1 MATSSGLLQPVI
13 SWLAF
18 HLKIFSKR
26 SLFQKVSEG
35 KGEVEPSAGRFQKKK
50 TTQKRPNL
58 LRPAGRL
65 SNKVTTK
72 PHFNC
77 SHDFEGGCCLFFL
90 GFSDRIIRN
99 NPE

>member
-26 SLFQKVSEG
+26 SLCQKVSEG
-35 KGEVEPSAGRFQKKK
+35 EGEVGTFSREVPKKK
-50 TTQKRPNL
+50 TTQKRPNLLNLL

-72 PHFNC
+72 PHYLTA
-77 SHDFEGGCCLFFL
+77 HMILKEDAA
-90 GFSDRIIRN
+90 FSF
-99 NPE
+99 